1 MGTLDGLLRIKEFRE
16 GKAEREVMRA
26 KLALDAAHV
35 ALERAHAALN
45 GYLDQ
50 CQQREDAL
58 YRDLLSRIVHKSDLD
73 DVEAEIKLMREEV
86 PVYQKAIDDA
96 GQVLADAEQA
106 LVDARIALQEAIRM
120 REKFAELVAIEGREH
135 AIEALRLEDMEME
148 EVKLKSRADS
158 GYDDIDAALEIS
170 Q

>member
-26 KLALDAAHV
+26 KLALDAAHA
-35 ALERAHAALN
+35 ALERAEAALSD
-45 GYLDQ
+45 YLDQ
-50 CQQREDAL
+50 CQQRENAL

-73 DVEAEIKLMREEV
+73 DVEAEIKLMREQV
-86 PVYQKAIDDA
+86 PAYQQAIDDA

-106 LVDARIALQEAIRM
+106 VADARLAHQEAIRM
-120 REKFAELVAIEGREH
+120 REKFAELVAMEGREH
-135 AIEALRLEDMEME
+135 ALEALRLEDMEME

-158 GYDDIDAALEIS
+158 GYDDAEQAVEIV